1 MIKCEYFDTRSDGVI
16 LVKTY
21 SDSNKYILQN
31 ETNNEYDI
39 AIDVGIKKNNIYK
52 PIYYSYTET
61 DKELIDLEKYL
72 SKDINEN
79 KYI

>member
-31 ETNNEYDI
+31 ETNYEYDI
-39 AIDVGIKKNNIYK
+39 AIDVGIKKNNIYE

-61 DKELIDLEKYL
+61 DKELIDLEEYL